1 MSVTDGA
8 YAWRILA
15 KSKIWNPTTNTFNYE
30 TGWDYINKYPTSAE
44 AMSRPRGYCKAEYR
58 IPGMGG
64 WNWRNYCSI
73 CVSAIEVRKLAFKWK
88 LLLIVVLYLVG
99 IFINIILSW
108 IYYDRIFNGIFSM
121 LYILPTVVKREK
133 GGRWHCQWPPFSLS
147 WRRCPN
153 RNPRPRSCS
162 CAAPRPQSPSGA
174 FSTGPAWS

>member
-1 MSVTDGA
+1 VTDGA

-99 IFINIILSW
+99 ILSILSYRGC
-108 IYYDRIFNGIFSM
+108 IMTGFSM
-121 LYILPTVVKREK
+121 GY
-133 GGRWHCQWPPFSLS
+133 SL
-147 WRRCPN
+147 CFIFYPLL
-153 RNPRPRSCS
+153 
-162 CAAPRPQSPSGA
+162 
-174 FSTGPAWS
+174 